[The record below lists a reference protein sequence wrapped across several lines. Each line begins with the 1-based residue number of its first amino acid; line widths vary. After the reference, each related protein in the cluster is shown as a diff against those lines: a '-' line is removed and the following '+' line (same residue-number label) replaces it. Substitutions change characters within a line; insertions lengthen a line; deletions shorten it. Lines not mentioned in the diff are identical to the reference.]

1 MNDVLRAILVDDEP
15 LARDELAF
23 LLSELGDVEV
33 IGQAGDA
40 QEAIKLADREEP
52 QLAFVDLRMP
62 GPDGIALAQALKRR
76 HPALQVVVVSAHDDA
91 ALRAFEAQVLDYV
104 LKPVRL
110 ERLRSAVGRA
120 RMSLN
125 ATADTGR
132 MSSPPSRTHTQ
143 PPLSGRES
151 HLNLS
156 EAARAPFLERLAV
169 RRGGVYMV
177 LELSDVIY
185 FEMKDELVWA
195 VTASD
200 RVALDLTMTNLEQRL
215 PDGSFFRS
223 HRGALV
229 RIDKIRAM
237 EPAGAGTYELVMDH
251 PDAPRVPLARER
263 ARMLKEIIPFAG

>member
-1 MNDVLRAILVDDEP
+1 MSETLRTILVDDEP

-23 LLSELGDVEV
+23 LLSELGGIEV
-33 IGQAGDA
+33 VGQAGDA
-40 QEAIKLADREEP
+40 AEALKLAEREDP

-76 HPALQVVVVSAHDDA
+76 HPQLQIIVVSAHDDA

-110 ERLRSAVGRA
+110 ERLKAAVERAFAAIAPARPSQPHSA
-120 RMSLN
+120 SH
-125 ATADTGR
+125 
-132 MSSPPSRTHTQ
+132 PPG
-143 PPLSGRES
+143 PPGPRE
-151 HLNLS
+151 
-156 EAARAPFLERLAV
+156 APLERLAV
-169 RRGGVYMV
+169 RRGGVYVV

-200 RVALDLTMTNLEQRL
+200 RVALDLTMTTLEQRL
-215 PDGSFFRS
+215 PDGAFFRS

-251 PDAPRVPLARER
+251 PEAPRVPLARER
-263 ARMLKEIIPFAG
+263 ARLLKELIPFAG

>member
-1 MNDVLRAILVDDEP
+1 MIDALRVILVDDEP

-23 LLSELGDVEV
+23 MLTELGGVEV
-33 IGQAGDA
+33 VGQAGDA
-40 QEAIKLADREEP
+40 QEALKLAEREEP

-76 HPALQVVVVSAHDDA
+76 HPLLQVIVVSAHDDA

-110 ERLRSAVGRA
+110 ERLRAAIERA
-120 RMSLN
+120 TQAPAGN
-125 ATADTGR
+125 
-132 MSSPPSRTHTQ
+132 SRSQ
-143 PPLSGRES
+143 PPP
-151 HLNLS
+151 
-156 EAARAPFLERLAV
+156 APNADKKEPPLERLAV

-177 LELSDVIY
+177 LELAEVIY

-195 VTASD
+195 VTAGD
-200 RVALDLTMTNLEQRL
+200 RVALDLTMTTLEQRL
-215 PDGSFFRS
+215 PEGAFFRS

-229 RIDKIRAM
+229 RVDKIRAM

-251 PDAPRVPLARER
+251 PEAPRVPLARER
-263 ARMLKEIIPFAG
+263 ARLLKERIPFAG

>member
-1 MNDVLRAILVDDEP
+1 
-15 LARDELAF
+15 LAF
-23 LLSELGDVEV
+23 LLSELGGIEV
-33 IGQAGDA
+33 VGQAGDA
-40 QEAIKLADREEP
+40 PEALKLAEREDP

-76 HPALQVVVVSAHDDA
+76 HPLLQIIVVSAHDDA

-110 ERLRSAVGRA
+110 ERLRAAVDRA
-120 RMSLN
+120 LVNLN
-125 ATADTGR
+125 PTRA
-132 MSSPPSRTHTQ
+132 SQSPPAPGHSK
-143 PPLSGRES
+143 
-151 HLNLS
+151 
-156 EAARAPFLERLAV
+156 EAPLERLAV
-169 RRGGVYMV
+169 RRGGVYVV

-200 RVALDLTMTNLEQRL
+200 RVALDLTMTTLEQRL
-215 PDGSFFRS
+215 PDGAFFRS

-263 ARMLKEIIPFAG
+263 ARLLKELIPFAG

>member
-1 MNDVLRAILVDDEP
+1 MKDVLRTILVDDEP

-23 LLSELGDVEV
+23 LLEEVGGVEV
-33 IGQAGDA
+33 VGQASDA
-40 QEAIKLADREEP
+40 QEALKLAEREDP

-76 HPALQVVVVSAHDDA
+76 HPELQVIVVSAHDDA

-104 LKPVRL
+104 LKPVRM
-110 ERLRSAVGRA
+110 ERLRAAIERA
-120 RMSLN
+120 LLHFAPAR
-125 ATADTGR
+125 
-132 MSSPPSRTHTQ
+132 SSQSHPP
-143 PPLSGRES
+143 PGARET
-151 HLNLS
+151 
-156 EAARAPFLERLAV
+156 PLERLAV
-169 RRGGVYMV
+169 RRGGVYVV

-200 RVALDLTMTNLEQRL
+200 RVALDLTMTTLEQRL
-215 PDGSFFRS
+215 PEGAFFRS

-251 PDAPRVPLARER
+251 PDVPRVPLARER
-263 ARMLKEIIPFAG
+263 ARLLKELIPFAG

>member
-1 MNDVLRAILVDDEP
+1 MSETLRTILVDDEP

-23 LLSELGDVEV
+23 LLDELGGIEV
-33 IGQAGDA
+33 VGQAGDA
-40 QEAIKLADREEP
+40 AEALKLAEREAP

-76 HPALQVVVVSAHDDA
+76 NPQLQIIVVSAHDDA

-110 ERLRSAVGRA
+110 ERLRAAVERA
-120 RMSLN
+120 IAVLS
-125 ATADTGR
+125 
-132 MSSPPSRTHTQ
+132 PSRPSQ
-143 PPLSGRES
+143 MPPATPVSSKEP
-151 HLNLS
+151 
-156 EAARAPFLERLAV
+156 ALERLAV
-169 RRGGVYMV
+169 RRGGVYVV
-177 LELSDVIY
+177 LELADVIY

-195 VTASD
+195 VTAAD
-200 RVALDLTMTNLEQRL
+200 RVALDLTMTTLEQRL
-215 PDGSFFRS
+215 PEGAFFRS

-251 PDAPRVPLARER
+251 PEAPRVPLARER
-263 ARMLKEIIPFAG
+263 ARLLKERIPFAG

>member
-1 MNDVLRAILVDDEP
+1 MTDALRVILVDDEP

-23 LLSELGDVEV
+23 MLTELGGVEV
-33 IGQAGDA
+33 VGQAGDA
-40 QEAIKLADREEP
+40 QEALRLADREEP

-76 HPALQVVVVSAHDDA
+76 HPQLQVIVVSAHDDA

-110 ERLRSAVGRA
+110 ERLRAAIERA
-120 RMSLN
+120 
-125 ATADTGR
+125 
-132 MSSPPSRTHTQ
+132 TQ
-143 PPLSGRES
+143 PPAGSSRS
-151 HLNLS
+151 QPPP
-156 EAARAPFLERLAV
+156 APNADKKEPPLERLAV

-177 LELSDVIY
+177 LELADVIY

-195 VTASD
+195 VTAGD
-200 RVALDLTMTNLEQRL
+200 RVALDLTMTTLEQRL
-215 PDGSFFRS
+215 PEGAFFRS

-229 RIDKIRAM
+229 RVDKIRAM

-251 PDAPRVPLARER
+251 PEAPRVPLARER
-263 ARMLKEIIPFAG
+263 ARLLKELIPFAG

>member
-1 MNDVLRAILVDDEP
+1 MNDTLRTILVDDEP

-23 LLSELGDVEV
+23 LLSELGGVEV
-33 IGQAGDA
+33 VGQAGDA
-40 QEAIKLADREEP
+40 NEALKLAEREDP

-76 HPALQVVVVSAHDDA
+76 HPQLQVVVVSAHDDA

-110 ERLRSAVGRA
+110 ERLKAAVERAQQNVTPGRH
-120 RMSLN
+120 SN
-125 ATADTGR
+125 
-132 MSSPPSRTHTQ
+132 
-143 PPLSGRES
+143 S
-151 HLNLS
+151 HLPQ
-156 EAARAPFLERLAV
+156 APKDAPLERLAV

-200 RVALDLTMTNLEQRL
+200 RVALDLTMTTLEQRL
-215 PDGSFFRS
+215 PDGTFFRS
-223 HRGALV
+223 HRGALA

-263 ARMLKEIIPFAG
+263 ARLLKELIPFAG

>member
-1 MNDVLRAILVDDEP
+1 MTEALRVILVDDEP

-23 LLSELGDVEV
+23 LLGELGGVEV
-33 IGQAGDA
+33 VGQAGDS
-40 QEAIKLADREEP
+40 QEALKLAEREEP

-62 GPDGIALAQALKRR
+62 GPDGIALAQALRRR
-76 HPALQVVVVSAHDDA
+76 HPQLQVIVVSAHDDA

-110 ERLRSAVGRA
+110 ERLRAAIERA
-120 RMSLN
+120 TQ
-125 ATADTGR
+125 AQPG
-132 MSSPPSRTHTQ
+132 SSRSQ
-143 PPLSGRES
+143 PPPPPTGDKK
-151 HLNLS
+151 
-156 EAARAPFLERLAV
+156 EAPLERLAV

-177 LELSDVIY
+177 LELADVIY

-200 RVALDLTMTNLEQRL
+200 RVALDLTMTTLEQRL
-215 PDGSFFRS
+215 PEGAFFRS

-229 RIDKIRAM
+229 RVDKIRAM

-263 ARMLKEIIPFAG
+263 ARLLKERIPFAG